1 MKNRVMK
8 ACLCLFLSFS
18 ILGSNVVTYA
28 EETNEVLKIEDIE
41 DDDVSEDKTEDR
53 LEEDSELK
61 TEEKNDIKTEEES
74 EVETKEDTK
83 EESEIIK
90 EETEEES
97 KDKTE
102 EKSEEESK
110 DETEEK
116 SEDKTEEISK
126 DKEESTEEITDD
138 STEGSTEEINDD
150 DETTNF
156 ISIKENDVEF
166 VFEPN
171 DYSLPENASFA
182 VEEKNSENYLES
194 DELKNAVSESIKK
207 SNNSIKL
214 DSIKAVKIYDFTLTC
229 EDQLIS
235 NFGEEIAVRISK
247 DIFDDVSNLKAF
259 YISDDG
265 YEEIGCEATDDWIY
279 IYTTH
284 FSSYAIV
291 SYETATE
298 ENTVDE
304 TALIDS
310 VKLLL
315 NGDEISSDSTVSLN
329 DELTIKYIFKSPL
342 SLNYSE
348 DAMNDENAVY
358 LSSGNTYALP
368 SIDTDIFAIQ
378 NDLTFPVYF
387 SDQTTQFGN
396 VTIDTDGNVKLY
408 VTYENLTQ
416 VYDVV
421 FGVVFTL
428 NAESVGS
435 QEEFAITLP
444 GGNDDQ
450 TLTVKISEN
459 QPAEPTITKTKSKLD
474 EDSNILWT
482 ITVTEAENP
491 VSYEN
496 GYTVI
501 DTFDSNQSYVKGS
514 FECNRSAVSDE
525 NENLNINNSTNTI
538 TYSFNSGSTTIITY
552 KTHIDFL
559 SSGSTQNSGAI
570 TLSIENTAT
579 LYDKANLESPITSAK
594 VEDSVSSAELK
605 QFITKNGGELKYD
618 SSNNTGVAS
627 WTITVNSNGY
637 SYQNLTLYDVIS
649 SYDDYTMKLDESSV
663 KVTENGTDLVAGTDY
678 EIGTTSG
685 SSDIGKTAY
694 TWKMVFL
701 EDGKY
706 QIKKDHTYTITYNT
720 IIENYTE
727 FLQTNHSTLPNNYA
741 FLEYEYDYTGNG
753 DYKPLKGPTLS
764 KISVTGTS
772 VATNAAIDI
781 EFKKYNAATHELT
794 WNVVVNKN
802 KQSIT
807 DAVVE
812 EIVGEGQE
820 FVSVSNA
827 VISGDGSSESYT
839 IDKNSQTLSVN
850 EDGNEEIDFKNKLD
864 GASASFTI
872 VTKLTDEEAEVWSN
886 NVTKKSYYKDT
897 VKLTFANQ
905 ATASSDTAYAN
916 YVSTVLDKT
925 AGSYNYDT
933 HAIDYTITVNAN
945 KMAMSDIVV
954 TDYLGTNGLSLVSGS
969 IAVNGNTIDEETSNA
984 AYYSYDS
991 DGVLKIHLP
1000 DVKDDEVGEDSAKKV
1015 ITFSAKV
1022 NDGDKFTSING
1033 GKVFVTNTASLSTY
1047 AIKGFE
1053 VTKSVTTQWI
1063 NKVIEKTASVDTTTK
1078 EITYNVYFNGNR
1090 QLLPSNLI
1098 LRDTLGE
1105 DLSLDET
1112 SVKLYVGSINAST
1125 GEITAESEETD
1136 YTVLVTPNGEKTQ
1149 LDVTLPQREN
1159 NTNIYVL
1166 TYKAMP
1172 TEIKSG
1178 GDYSN
1183 AISLVGYS
1191 SSDVYSSKADLS
1203 VSSFGGGWT
1212 KDPQVLYITV
1222 TDSDDSDIVLSG
1234 VKFAVTD
1241 IDGNKVATLTTKSNG
1256 KATLIGKLA
1265 DNTDYTIS
1273 VIEESIPDL
1282 YEFVTTD
1289 QILTTEESGGV
1300 QNAKTI
1306 SFVAKKKTKE
1316 VKILK
1321 VDSYGNALSG
1331 VNLSISRT
1339 LTNNTTKT
1347 EQFTSS
1353 ENAYIFNAAYDVHYT
1368 LSEAEEDVPFGYE
1381 KADDIVFYIDENGS
1395 LNLYDAQEDEYNTV
1409 DGDEI
1414 QMVDK
1419 NLDTYTFT
1427 VDVVNQEN
1435 TSLTGAE
1442 ISVYEAS
1449 GSEPVRVYNT
1459 TGSKISISLPSG
1471 DYYIKQSEVPY
1482 GYVSESAIVKAIR
1495 IDSNGDF
1502 YIQTESD
1509 TDTEYVS
1516 TESNFVFIDV
1526 NDEEITA
1533 CVELFEEDELST
1545 VLEGVT
1551 LTLYELTD
1559 NENKAEIVESWITDG
1574 KSKTLY
1580 LGYQKIYILS
1590 ETEGLD
1596 GYEKATSI
1604 KFTILRSDDN
1614 DVVEIISNDGS
1625 TSALEDNK
1633 VVLLTTIKLPTFESG
1648 SKGPSKAPQTVTK
1661 PETENEASEGEKNGS
1676 EVGDNTN
1683 EGENSELGKD
1693 TVVEKDTDKNKE
1705 TVTDSDT
1712 AKGSDVQAGAGTN
1725 SNADA
1730 DTDTNTSTGTDTD
1743 NDADT
1748 SVNTDT
1754 YEQDSNSNL
1763 TNKAIVNVSFE
1774 DVSEDE
1780 TLDANQQSIKGI
1792 NRLAK
1797 TGGFIGTVL
1806 SYVLG
1811 IILIV
1816 TGAFIVFR
1824 KKKINE

>member
-1 MKNRVMK
+1 MKGYVFMKNRFFK

-18 ILGSNVVTYA
+18 LLGSNLVTYA

-41 DDDVSEDKTEDR
+41 DDDDSEDKTEDR
-53 LEEDSELK
+53 LEDSEPK
-61 TEEKNDIKTEEES
+61 TEEKNGIKTEEESEVENKEDTEEKS

-97 KDKTE
+97 KD
-102 EKSEEESK
+102 
-110 DETEEK
+110 ETEEK

-126 DKEESTEEITDD
+126 AKEESNG
-138 STEGSTEEINDD
+138 EGSKDD
-150 DETTNF
+150 ADNTDLIF
-156 ISIKENDVEF
+156 AKENDIEF

-182 VEEKNSENYLES
+182 VEEKDSENYLGS
-194 DELKNAVSESIKK
+194 DELKSAVSESIKN
-207 SNNSIKL
+207 SNESIKL
-214 DSIKAVKIYDFTLTC
+214 EAIKDVKIYDFTLTC
-229 EDQLIS
+229 EEQLIS

-247 DIFDDVSNLKAF
+247 DIFGDVSNLKAF

-265 YEEIGCEATDDWIY
+265 YEEVRCEAKDDWIY

-368 SIDTDIFAIQ
+368 SIDPDIFSIQ
-378 NDLTFPVYF
+378 NELGFTAYL
-387 SDQTTQFGN
+387 SDQTTKFGD

-408 VTYENLTQ
+408 VTYENLTE

-421 FGVVFTL
+421 FGVAFTL

-435 QEEFAITLP
+435 KEEFAITLP
-444 GGNDDQ
+444 GGSDDQ
-450 TLTVKISEN
+450 ILTVKISEN
-459 QPAEPTITKTKSKLD
+459 QPAEPKITKEKSELD

-482 ITVTEAENP
+482 VTVTEAENP
-491 VSYEN
+491 VNYVN

-501 DTFDSNQSYVKGS
+501 DTFDSNQSYVEGS
-514 FECNRSAVSDE
+514 FKCNGIEISKDDE
-525 NENLNINNSTNTI
+525 NLDIGDSNNTI
-538 TYSFNSGSTTIITY
+538 TYSFDSGSTTIITY
-552 KTHIDFL
+552 KTHVDFL
-559 SSGSTQNSGAI
+559 SSGSTQNNGAI
-570 TLSIENTAT
+570 TLPIENTAT
-579 LYDKANLESPITSAK
+579 LYDKANLESPITSAT

-663 KVTENGTDLVAGTDY
+663 KVTENGTELVAGTDY

-685 SSDIGKTAY
+685 SSDIGQTAY
-694 TWKMVFL
+694 TWKLVFL
-701 EDGKY
+701 EDGNN

-753 DYKPLKGPTLS
+753 NYKPLKGPTLS

-781 EFKKYNAATHELT
+781 EFKDYYNATHELT

-802 KQSIT
+802 RQSIT
-807 DAVVE
+807 NAVVE
-812 EIVGEGQE
+812 EILGDGQE
-820 FVSVSNA
+820 FVRVSDA
-827 VISGDGSSESYT
+827 VISTEDTSENYT
-839 IDKNSQTLSVN
+839 IDEDSEALGKN
-850 EDGNEEIDFKNKLD
+850 EAGNVVISFGDKLD

-872 VTKLTDEEAEVWSN
+872 VTKLTDEEASFWSN
-886 NVTKKSYYKDT
+886 NATKKGYYKDT
-897 VKLTFANQ
+897 VKLTFADQ

-916 YVSTVLDKT
+916 CESVVLDKT

-933 HAIDYTITVNAN
+933 HAIDYKITVNAN
-945 KMAMSDIVV
+945 KMAMDDIVV
-954 TDYLGTNGLSLVSGS
+954 TDDLGNAGLSLVSGS
-969 IAVNGNTIDEETSNA
+969 VAVNGSAIDEEASND
-984 AYYSYDS
+984 AYYSYNS
-991 DGVLKIHLP
+991 DGLLNIYLP
-1000 DVKDDEVGEDSAKKV
+1000 DANDDEVGEASAQKI

-1022 NDGDKFTSING
+1022 NDGDIFTSTNG
-1033 GKVFVTNTASLSTY
+1033 GKVSVTNTASLSTS
-1047 AIKGFE
+1047 AINGFE
-1053 VTKSVTTQWI
+1053 VTKSVKTQWI
-1063 NKVIEKTASVDTTTK
+1063 NKVIEKIASVDTTTK

-1090 QLLPSNLI
+1090 QFLPSNLI

-1125 GEITAESEETD
+1125 GEITAENKETD
-1136 YTVLVTPNGEKTQ
+1136 HTVLVTPNGEKTQ

-1172 TEIKSG
+1172 TDIKSG

-1183 AISLVGYS
+1183 AILLVGYS
-1191 SSDVYSSKADLS
+1191 SSSVNSSKADLS

-1222 TDSDDSDIVLSG
+1222 TDSDDGDIVLSG
-1234 VKFAVTD
+1234 VKFEVTD
-1241 IDGNKVATLTTKSNG
+1241 KAGNSVATLTTKSNG
-1256 KATLIGKLA
+1256 KATLIGKL
-1265 DNTDYTIS
+1265 TDDTEYTIS
-1273 VIEESIPDL
+1273 VIETSIPDL
-1282 YEFVTTD
+1282 YEFGTTS
-1289 QILTTEESGGV
+1289 QTFTTEESGGV

-1316 VKILK
+1316 VKISK

-1331 VNLSISRT
+1331 VDLSISKT

-1381 KADDIVFYIDENGS
+1381 KADDIVFYIDENGN
-1395 LNLYDAQEDEYNTV
+1395 LNLYDAQEGSFNTV

-1442 ISVYEAS
+1442 ISVYEV
-1449 GSEPVRVYNT
+1449 SESDPVRVYNT

-1502 YIQTESD
+1502 YIKTEA
-1509 TDTEYVS
+1509 DTEYVS
-1516 TESNFVFIDV
+1516 TVSNFVFIDV

-1545 VLEGVT
+1545 VLEGIT

-1596 GYEKATSI
+1596 GYEKASSI

-1633 VVLLTTIKLPTFESG
+1633 VVLLTTIKLPSFGNG
-1648 SKGPSKAPQTVTK
+1648 SKGPSKAPQHITK
-1661 PETENEASEGEKNGS
+1661 PETDENKETETTPTE
-1676 EVGDNTN
+1676 DNSNKN
-1683 EGENSELGKD
+1683 EGVNEESGKN
-1693 TVVEKDTDKNKE
+1693 TVVDKDTDKNKDSSTNSDTATE
-1705 TVTDSDT
+1705 SDSQSGLETDSDSD
-1712 AKGSDVQAGAGTN
+1712 SDV
-1725 SNADA
+1725 
-1730 DTDTNTSTGTDTD
+1730 
-1743 NDADT
+1743 DADT
-1748 SVNTDT
+1748 SANTTDT
-1754 YEQDSNSNL
+1754 YEQADNS
-1763 TNKAIVNVSFE
+1763 AIINATVENVSLE
-1774 DVSEDE
+1774 YVSEDE

-1797 TGGFIGTVL
+1797 TGGFLGTVL

>member
-18 ILGSNVVTYA
+18 LLGSNVVTYA

-41 DDDVSEDKTEDR
+41 DDDDSEDKTEDR
-53 LEEDSELK
+53 LEE
-61 TEEKNDIKTEEES
+61 ES
-74 EVETKEDTK
+74 EVETNEDTE

-97 KDKTE
+97 KDETE

-116 SEDKTEEISK
+116 SEDKSEEISK
-126 DKEESTEEITDD
+126 DKEE
-138 STEGSTEEINDD
+138 STEEINDD

-182 VEEKNSENYLES
+182 AKEKDSENYLGS
-194 DELKNAVSESIKK
+194 DELKSAVSESIKN
-207 SNNSIKL
+207 SNNNIKL

-229 EDQLIS
+229 EEQLIS
-235 NFGEEIAVRISK
+235 DFGEKIAVRISK
-247 DIFDDVSNLKAF
+247 DIFEDASNLKAF

-265 YEEIGCEATDDWIY
+265 YEEVGCETKDDWIY

-368 SIDTDIFAIQ
+368 SIDPDIFSIQ
-378 NDLTFPVYF
+378 NELSFTAYL
-387 SDQTTQFGN
+387 SDQTTKFGD

-408 VTYENLTQ
+408 VTYENLTD

-421 FGVVFTL
+421 FGVAFTL

-435 QEEFAITLP
+435 KEEFAIALP
-444 GGNDDQ
+444 GGTDDQ

-459 QPAEPTITKTKSKLD
+459 QPAEPTITKTKSDID

-491 VSYEN
+491 VNYVN

-501 DTFDSNQSYVKGS
+501 DTFDSNQSYVEGS
-514 FECNRSAVSDE
+514 FTCNGSKIAND
-525 NENLNINNSTNTI
+525 NENLKISDNDNTI
-538 TYSFNSGSTTIITY
+538 TYSFDSESKTIITY
-552 KTHIDFL
+552 KTHVDFL

-570 TLSIENTAT
+570 TLPIKNTAT
-579 LYDKANLESPITSAK
+579 LYDKANLESPITSAT

-663 KVTENGTDLVAGTDY
+663 KVTENGTELVAGTDY

-685 SSDIGKTAY
+685 SSDIGQTAY
-694 TWKMVFL
+694 TWKLVFL
-701 EDGKY
+701 EDGSN

-720 IIENYTE
+720 IIENYKE

-753 DYKPLKGPTLS
+753 NYKPLKGPTLS

-781 EFKKYNAATHELT
+781 EFEEYNAATHELT

-802 KQSIT
+802 KQNIT
-807 DAVVE
+807 DAVVD
-812 EIVGEGQE
+812 EIVGNGQE
-820 FVSVSNA
+820 FVSVSDA
-827 VISGDGSSESYT
+827 VITGNNTSENYA
-839 IDKNSQTLSVN
+839 IDEESNTLSVN
-850 EDGNEEIDFKNKLD
+850 ESGNEEIKFNNILN
-864 GASASFTI
+864 GASASFTL
-872 VTKLTDEEAEVWSN
+872 VTRLTDEEAQVWSN

-897 VKLTFANQ
+897 VKLTFDDQ

-954 TDYLGTNGLSLVSGS
+954 TDDLGTNGLSLVSGS
-969 IAVNGNTIDEETSNA
+969 IAVNGNSIDEESSNA

-1000 DVKDDEVGEDSAKKV
+1000 NVNDGEVGEASAQKV

-1022 NDGDKFTSING
+1022 NDGDIFTSTNG
-1033 GKVFVTNTASLSTY
+1033 GKVSVTNTASLSTS
-1047 AIKGFE
+1047 AINGFE
-1053 VTKSVTTQWI
+1053 VTKYVKTQWI

-1078 EITYNVYFNGNR
+1078 EITYTVYFNGNR

-1149 LDVTLPQREN
+1149 LDVTLPQRDN

-1191 SSDVYSSKADLS
+1191 SSSVNSSKADLS

-1241 IDGNKVATLTTKSNG
+1241 KDGNKVATLTTKSNG
-1256 KATLIGKLA
+1256 KATLIGKLS
-1265 DNTDYTIS
+1265 DKTEYTVS
-1273 VIEESIPDL
+1273 VIEESIPDM

-1289 QILTTEESGGV
+1289 QILITEKSGGV

-1316 VKILK
+1316 VKISK
-1321 VDSYGNALSG
+1321 IDSYGNALSG
-1331 VNLSISRT
+1331 VDLSISRT

-1381 KADDIVFYIDENGS
+1381 KADDIVFYIDENGN
-1395 LNLYDAQEDEYNTV
+1395 LNLRGAQEVSFNTV

-1449 GSEPVRVYNT
+1449 ESDPIRVYNT

-1502 YIQTESD
+1502 YIQTE

-1516 TESNFVFIDV
+1516 TEPNFVFIDV
-1526 NDEEITA
+1526 NDEETTA

-1545 VLEGVT
+1545 VLEDVT

-1596 GYEKATSI
+1596 GYEKASSI

-1661 PETENEASEGEKNGS
+1661 PETENEPSEGEKNGS
-1676 EVGDNTN
+1676 EVGNNTN
-1683 EGENSELGKD
+1683 EGENSESGKD
-1693 TVVEKDTDKNKE
+1693 TGVDQDTDKNKE

-1712 AKGSDVQAGAGTN
+1712 AKDSDVQAGAGTN

-1730 DTDTNTSTGTDTD
+1730 DTDTNTSTDTDTD

-1748 SVNTDT
+1748 SAATTDT
-1754 YEQDSNSNL
+1754 YEQADNS
-1763 TNKAIVNVSFE
+1763 AIINATVENVSLE

-1780 TLDANQQSIKGI
+1780 ALDANQQSIKGI

-1811 IILIV
+1811 ILLIV

>member
-18 ILGSNVVTYA
+18 LLGSNVVTYA

-41 DDDVSEDKTEDR
+41 DDDDSEDKTEDR
-53 LEEDSELK
+53 TEEDSELK

-74 EVETKEDTK
+74 EVETKEDTE

-90 EETEEES
+90 EET
-97 KDKTE
+97 
-102 EKSEEESK
+102 EEESK

-138 STEGSTEEINDD
+138 STEGYTEEINDD

-156 ISIKENDVEF
+156 ISIKENDIEF

-182 VEEKNSENYLES
+182 VEEKDSENYLGS
-194 DELKNAVSESIKK
+194 DELKSAVSESIKN
-207 SNNSIKL
+207 SNESIKL
-214 DSIKAVKIYDFTLTC
+214 KTIKAVKIYDFTLTC
-229 EDQLIS
+229 EEQLIS
-235 NFGEEIAVRISK
+235 DFGEKIAVRISK
-247 DIFDDVSNLKAF
+247 DIFEDASNLKAF

-265 YEEIGCEATDDWIY
+265 YKEVGCEITDDWIY

-315 NGDEISSDSTVSLN
+315 NGDEISSNTTVSLN

-387 SDQTTQFGN
+387 SDQTTKFGD
-396 VTIDTDGNVKLY
+396 VTIDTDGNVILY

-435 QEEFAITLP
+435 KEEFAITLP
-444 GGNDDQ
+444 GGSDAQ
-450 TLTVKISEN
+450 ALTVKISEN
-459 QPAEPTITKTKSKLD
+459 QPSEPTITKTKSDID

-482 ITVTEAENP
+482 ITITEAENP
-491 VSYEN
+491 VKYEN

-501 DTFDSNQSYVKGS
+501 DTFDSNQSYVEGS
-514 FECNRSAVSDE
+514 FTCNGSKIAND
-525 NENLNINNSTNTI
+525 NENLKISDNDNTI
-538 TYSFNSGSTTIITY
+538 TYSFDFGSTTIITY
-552 KTHIDFL
+552 KTHVDFL

-570 TLSIENTAT
+570 TLPIENTAT

-663 KVTENGTDLVAGTDY
+663 IVTENGTELVAGIDY
-678 EIGTTSG
+678 EIDTTSG
-685 SSDIGKTAY
+685 SSDIGQTAY
-694 TWKMVFL
+694 TWKLVFL
-701 EDGKY
+701 EDGSK
-706 QIKKDHTYTITYNT
+706 QIIKDHTYTITYNT
-720 IIENYTE
+720 IIENYKE

-753 DYKPLKGPTLS
+753 NYKPLKGPTLS

-781 EFKKYNAATHELT
+781 EFEEYNAAKHELT

-807 DAVVE
+807 NAVVE
-812 EIVGEGQE
+812 EIVGDGQE
-820 FVSVSNA
+820 FVSVSDA
-827 VISGDGSSESYT
+827 VISTEEASDNYT
-839 IDKNSQTLSVN
+839 IDEDSETLGKNEV
-850 EDGNEEIDFKNKLD
+850 GNKVISFGDELD

-897 VKLTFANQ
+897 VKLTFDDQ

-945 KMAMSDIVV
+945 KMAMSDIEV
-954 TDYLGTNGLSLVSGS
+954 TDDLGTNGLSLVSGS
-969 IAVNGNTIDEETSNA
+969 IAVNGNSIDEESSNA

-1000 DVKDDEVGEDSAKKV
+1000 DVNDDEVGQDSAQKE

-1022 NDGDKFTSING
+1022 NDGDKFTSTNG
-1033 GKVFVTNTASLSTY
+1033 DKVSVTNTASLSTSV
-1047 AIKGFE
+1047 IKINDFE
-1053 VTKSVTTQWI
+1053 VTKSVETQWI

-1090 QLLPSNLI
+1090 QILPSNLI

-1149 LDVTLPQREN
+1149 LDVTLPQRDTN
-1159 NTNIYVL
+1159 KNIYVL

-1172 TEIKSG
+1172 TDIKSG

-1234 VKFAVTD
+1234 VKFEVKD
-1241 IDGNKVATLTTKSNG
+1241 KDGNKVATLTTKSNG
-1256 KATLIGKLA
+1256 KATLIGKLS
-1265 DNTDYTIS
+1265 DKTEYTVS
-1273 VIEESIPDL
+1273 VIEKSIPDM

-1289 QILTTEESGGV
+1289 QILITEESGGV

-1316 VKILK
+1316 VKISK

-1331 VNLSISRT
+1331 VDLTISRT

-1381 KADDIVFYIDENGS
+1381 KADDIVFYIDENGN
-1395 LNLYDAQEDEYNTV
+1395 LNLRGAQEVSFNTV

-1435 TSLTGAE
+1435 TSLTDAE

-1449 GSEPVRVYNT
+1449 ESDPVRVYNT

-1502 YIQTESD
+1502 YIQTETD

-1516 TESNFVFIDV
+1516 TEPNFVFIDV

-1559 NENKAEIVESWITDG
+1559 DENKAEIVESWITDG

-1596 GYEKATSI
+1596 GYEKASSI

-1633 VVLLTTIKLPTFESG
+1633 VVLLTTIKLPSFGNG

-1661 PETENEASEGEKNGS
+1661 PETENEPSEGEKTGS
-1676 EVGDNTN
+1676 EVGNNTN
-1683 EGENSELGKD
+1683 EGENPESGKD
-1693 TVVEKDTDKNKE
+1693 TGVDQDTDKNKE

-1730 DTDTNTSTGTDTD
+1730 DTDTNTSTDTD

-1748 SVNTDT
+1748 SANTTDT
-1754 YEQDSNSNL
+1754 YEQADNS
-1763 TNKAIVNVSFE
+1763 AIINATVENVSLE

-1780 TLDANQQSIKGI
+1780 TIDANQQSIKGI